1 MKIFNETVLS
11 ATTYFRVELKNV
23 FDSSELD
30 QSLYIVFS
38 HYFNLNRIDLTLN
51 KANIFSE
58 SDFKKLKEVIVELK
72 TKKPLAHIIG
82 EWEFCDLSFK
92 VNEHTLIPR
101 PETEELIH
109 LIVKENKS
117 QNNLSILDV
126 GTGSGCIAISLKSFL
141 DNSSVT
147 AYDVSEE
154 ALLKAEENAALN
166 NVSIDFQ
173 KIDIL
178 NWEKQK
184 SSFDVI
190 VSNPPYI
197 TENEKEIMHQNV
209 LGFEPHLALF
219 VENETPL
226 IFYIAIANFA
236 LEHLKQDGKLYFEIN
251 ECFGAETKK
260 MLETEGFKNVNIV
273 KDINEKDRIVSCT
286 I

>member
-30 QSLYIVFS
+30 QTLYIVFS

-51 KANIFSE
+51 KANAFSE
-58 SDFKKLKEVIVELK
+58 TEFKMLKEIISTLK

-82 EWEFCDLSFK
+82 EWEFCDLSFI

-109 LIVKENKS
+109 LIIDENKY
-117 QNNLSILDV
+117 QDNLSVLDI
-126 GTGSGCIAISLKSFL
+126 GTGSGCIAISLKNYL

-147 AYDVSEE
+147 AFDVSEE
-154 ALLKAEENAALN
+154 ALLMAEENALLN
-166 NVSIDFQ
+166 NLSIDFQ

-178 NWEKQK
+178 NYESQN

-197 TENEKEIMHQNV
+197 TEDEKKLMHENV
-209 LGFEPHLALF
+209 LDFEPHLALF

-226 IFYIAIANFA
+226 IFYVAIANFA
-236 LEHLKQDGKLYFEIN
+236 LEHLKQEGKLYFEIN
-251 ECFGAETKK
+251 EYFGAETKG
-260 MLETEGFKNVNIV
+260 MLETKGFKNVNIV